1 MDVKMMK
8 ETASKIFLGTAVL
21 MAAAVLQAEP
31 AAPQGAGPKP
41 HPAHHAGPGP
51 GQKFHRRP
59 PKAFFAKLTP
69 EERARVDQLA
79 RSGKKEELRKLMH
92 ELMYKYRPEEMKR
105 LEALNGQ
112 YLKTQDET
120 KRAELRKEMESLVRI
135 LFRRRQEFTKNNIA
149 EAERQLERAR
159 KDLEQFKTHFRNK
172 EENADQIIAAQVD
185 FWCLTPEE
193 RSKQQFKPSGKFGR
207 GTPPPDRRK
216 EPAAP

>member
-1 MDVKMMK
+1 MN
-8 ETASKIFLGTAVL
+8 ETVSKIFLGTAAL
-21 MAAAVLQAEP
+21 MAAVVLQAEP

-41 HPAHHAGPGP
+41 HPARSDGP

-69 EERARVDQLA
+69 EERARLDQLA

-105 LEALNGQ
+105 LEALNAQ
-112 YLKTQDET
+112 YLKTQDQA

-149 EAERQLERAR
+149 EAEKQLERAR
-159 KDLEQFKTHFRNK
+159 KDLEQFKEHFRNK
-172 EENADQIIAAQVD
+172 EENAEQIIAAQVD
-185 FWCLTPEE
+185 FWCLPPEE
-193 RSKQQFKPSGKFGR
+193 RSKQGPPRKFER

-216 EPAAP
+216 APAAP